1 MSKKNFTALWRSNPW
16 VAPYCLCKVTTK
28 LAGSVRVY
36 VNSLAVPQVMNFM
49 SMHSM
54 LVKARPIKG
63 PILRSVL
70 IFMGILSPS
79 ILIVH
84 EFDLVSKSAFYQL
97 GSWTILKQMS
107 WYLLIQVI
115 LFEIDCAIFYTN
127 LHELFCQFISW
138 TNWVNSGKFMDNCW
152 ISCQV
157 MADMKKVYDD
167 LIIINLYLFFSISGR
182 QLPQQLQQQ
191 QPLNQFWLLSMIPSL
206 ILVCLAITL
215 SLPMSQSEVPIIT
228 CLWVQV
234 TTNNR
239 KLAKF
244 HALIFTLSSFINH

>member
-115 LFEIDCAIFYTN
+115 LFEIDCAFFYTN

-138 TNWVNSGKFMDNCW
+138 TNWVNSGKFMVCKNG
-152 ISCQV
+152 QT
-157 MADMKKVYDD
+157 
-167 LIIINLYLFFSISGR
+167 LFKRPEKIRGF
-182 QLPQQLQQQ
+182 
-191 QPLNQFWLLSMIPSL
+191 QF
-206 ILVCLAITL
+206 
-215 SLPMSQSEVPIIT
+215 MSQNSG
-228 CLWVQV
+228 
-234 TTNNR
+234 
-239 KLAKF
+239 
-244 HALIFTLSSFINH
+244 ALSWKQLYFES

>member
-1 MSKKNFTALWRSNPW
+1 MNRNGSAAVPNFGRGFR

-49 SMHSM
+49 SMQSM

-97 GSWTILKQMS
+97 GS
-107 WYLLIQVI
+107 
-115 LFEIDCAIFYTN
+115 
-127 LHELFCQFISW
+127 
-138 TNWVNSGKFMDNCW
+138 
-152 ISCQV
+152 
-157 MADMKKVYDD
+157 
-167 LIIINLYLFFSISGR
+167 
-182 QLPQQLQQQ
+182 
-191 QPLNQFWLLSMIPSL
+191 
-206 ILVCLAITL
+206 
-215 SLPMSQSEVPIIT
+215 
-228 CLWVQV
+228 
-234 TTNNR
+234 
-239 KLAKF
+239 
-244 HALIFTLSSFINH
+244 